1 MKIIEY
7 IRKLLGL
14 DRQDALNTQISG
26 LQKLIKEQTDCIDR
40 LVRIQKTMHRE
51 ISTMRLEI
59 VFGKPIFSTSTAAV
73 PTGYPDFYN
82 TEERFEGFSEV
93 AHQ

>member
-1 MKIIEY
+1 MMKIIEY

-14 DRQDALNTQISG
+14 EQVQLGLDRVHLEQDALNAQISG

-40 LVRIQKTMHRE
+40 LVQIQKTMHRE

-73 PTGYPDFYN
+73 PTGYPEFKQY
-82 TEERFEGFSEV
+82 
-93 AHQ
+93 